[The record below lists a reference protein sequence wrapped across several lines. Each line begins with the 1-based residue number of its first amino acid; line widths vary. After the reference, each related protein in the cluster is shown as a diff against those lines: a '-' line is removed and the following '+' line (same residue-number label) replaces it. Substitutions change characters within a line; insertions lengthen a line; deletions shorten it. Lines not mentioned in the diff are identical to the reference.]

1 MKGAG
6 HVARMGENLH
16 VYKVLVGRRKG
27 KEPLEKTKGRWKY
40 NTKLDT
46 KATGSQDA
54 VWIHPAGCC
63 G

>member
-16 VYKVLVGRRKG
+16 VYKLLVGRREGKG
-27 KEPLEKTKGRWKY
+27 PLGKPKGRWKY
-40 NTKLDT
+40 KTKLDT

-54 VWIHPAGCC
+54 DWIHPAGCC